1 MRQRFRFQRER
12 AQARGDAAGMLL
24 RAAMLAF
31 VAAAIAL
38 AVHQSRRD
46 GVERVGSPSASAVVD
61 PLASELAR
69 CRTITPEQNASDDT
83 CRRVW
88 AENRRRFFSPSS
100 PRPNATPNDPAP
112 AVPGKDQDRL
122 PSAGV
127 LPDRSEVR

>member
-1 MRQRFRFQRER
+1 MKARLRFRRES
-12 AQARGDAAGMLL
+12 AQPHGDAAGLLL
-24 RAAMLAF
+24 RALTFAF
-31 VAAAIAL
+31 VAAMIAL

-46 GVERVGSPSASAVVD
+46 SPEQVDGPPASVAVD
-61 PLASELAR
+61 PLATELAR

-88 AENRRRFFSPSS
+88 AESRRRFFARSS
-100 PRPNATPNDPAP
+100 PRPNAAANDPAT

-127 LPDRSEVR
+127 QPERGEAR